1 MNIELARKRLTHL
14 FQFFKAVEE
23 RRTPKVVDVNS
34 HKWVMWLD
42 SLPAHNKLKLTR
54 PTPDTGE
61 WLVIQKPPIAN
72 CPPFPEALN
81 EWLDTGW
88 DDPSNEL
95 APKIKERTIQRG
107 NDYVVVTF
115 EASLERVRIFEE
127 WSQKRA
133 LWRSVE
139 LPARQVGRVWDRLFS
154 LHHDLKRDGEVLE
167 LMLGDGIV
175 SYKGQLEPT
184 FHPLVLRK
192 VELFFEPSNLE
203 FKLADTEGTP
213 ELHSSIFRDDEFGGL
228 PLKNWQTSLEDANLH
243 PLDGDTLDH
252 WLKGIAGSIANGQFV
267 TSIPAKESDHFCIG
281 RAAVLLL
288 RTRPS
293 GRADFISKILE
304 DIPKAESFSSSLVS
318 IVGLFP
324 QEAETQESVSVDAYA
339 NEHEDILLTKPA
351 NAEQVEILRK
361 LSKRDGVLVQGPPG
375 TGKTHT
381 IANLI
386 GNFLAEGKSVLV
398 TSHTTKALRVVRD
411 QVAKPL
417 QSLCVSLLDSDAKS
431 RAEREMAVREL
442 AARLS
447 DNPDQYKVEATKL
460 RGRRAEI
467 LIDLKRSR
475 AELLQVV
482 GGEYTPI
489 VLAGKEFEPSHVAK
503 EVAAGDGIHDWI
515 PGPIHV
521 SDPIPLSDA
530 EIKQVY
536 EIGSR
541 ITVLDEQELAEE
553 LPPLTSLPS
562 DELFKDKVHNFNE
575 LVRSDLSFR
584 KNLWTLPKGD
594 LFHLEDICTK
604 VTEQVRYVQDM
615 RKDPWKLAV
624 LQAGIEGGA
633 NAEVWNL
640 LCENIKTVRAQ
651 SQDAAKHIFE
661 HGPKL
666 AGQPKLEEQ
675 LLILT
680 KIEIHLRSNSS
691 ISWAKRTFSGWGSSI
706 DEWRV
711 GDKSPETSDEFQAL
725 KKLVELSVAR
735 QILIDR
741 WGRLMCPLGI
751 SPLNGHELQPEEFAL
766 QFVNQIK
773 VLLNWYVSTWQPLEK
788 SLIDQGL
795 DWPRLLSEAPQ
806 STSLYHVAD
815 RLSIAVENLLPPVL
829 SAEDRRRR
837 FAILEIEFTK
847 WVAYLTDIQKNRKN
861 PSLVLSGLIN
871 AVSSYSTISYQTEL
885 LKLIAVL
892 SLLPDFKIRNSLLN
906 RLSLFANDWAS
917 ILRTRQEHITPEI
930 FKMESGSAWRWL
942 QLSQEL
948 KRRAAMSLEEIQE
961 RVRRQTEEL
970 QQVTVDVVEKLA
982 WAGLLGKV
990 KSEEKQALLGWSA
1003 FVKRIGAGT
1012 GKLVPMLERQ
1022 AQAEMEKA
1030 RGAVPVWIMPFSR
1043 VTRSFHPIRD
1053 KFDVII
1059 IDEASQEDVLGLV
1072 PLYMAKK
1079 VIVVGDDEQV
1089 TPLDVGGLQEPI
1101 QQLIN
1106 QWLVDLPSFNLFDLK
1121 TSVYDRAQIAFGSV
1135 IRLKEHFR
1143 CVPEIIQFS
1152 NSLCYNY
1159 SIKPLRESAST
1170 LVKPALVP
1178 HRVQGYSDGK
1188 VNKTEA
1194 QEIVDLIRA
1203 CIDFPEYEGKSIGV
1217 ISMVGEKQTDLI
1229 SDMLRSQLSPT
1240 VYDQRRILCGN
1251 PAQFQGDERDI
1262 IFLSLVDS
1270 KEDGVGP
1277 MSLRQDGADGMYKK
1291 RFNVASSRAKDQLW
1305 VVYSIDA
1312 QTQLKPNDIRRR
1324 LIEHAIDPSSLM
1336 NQLNSGLI
1344 ETESPFEAEVFKIL
1358 SSLGYRVTPQW
1369 QVGAYRIDMVAEGNG
1384 KRLAIECDGERWHYD
1399 KAEEDLA
1406 RQALL
1411 ERLGW
1416 TFVRIRGSV
1425 FYRDRTPDRQVALMP
1440 LMQRLK
1446 EIGIEPNLA
1455 SNASES
1461 ESDTQTLADTV
1472 KKRAAEIRLRS
1483 SLPAD
1488 MPFSIEAAIE
1498 AVEPSAVPPQ
1508 SVINQSQQ
1516 TLIVSPTQTELI
1528 ESKAQFPLF
1537 NQKVEEQTSDISLQN
1552 AQLPVSFVKGDRVF
1566 NHKFGLGTV
1575 IAVKQYGGQIR
1586 ELVINFDLLPK
1597 TKMLV
1602 ANAVQ
1607 LAKI

>member
-1 MNIELARKRLTHL
+1 MTIELARERLTHL

-23 RRTPKVVDVNS
+23 RRTPKVVDVNK

-42 SLPAHNKLKLTR
+42 SLPEHSKLKIAK
-54 PTPDTGE
+54 PSPDSGE
-61 WLVIQKPPIAN
+61 WFVIQKPAVAV

-81 EWLDTGW
+81 EWLDKGW

-95 APKIKERTIQRG
+95 APKVKERTIQRG
-107 NDYVVVTF
+107 NDYVVVAF
-115 EASLERVRIFEE
+115 EESPDRLKVYDE
-127 WSQKRA
+127 WSQRRA
-133 LWRSVE
+133 LWRSIE

-175 SYKGQLEPT
+175 SYKGSFEPT

-192 VELFFEPSNLE
+192 VELFFDPSNLE
-203 FKLADTEGTP
+203 FKLVDTEATP
-213 ELHSSIFRDDEFGGL
+213 ELHTSLFRSDEFAGL
-228 PLKNWQTSLEDANLH
+228 PLKNWQASLEDANFH

-252 WLKGIAGSIANGQFV
+252 WLKGIAGTIANGEFV
-267 TSIPAKESDHFCIG
+267 KSIPVEKSSNLCIG
-281 RAAVLLL
+281 RSAVLFL

-293 GRADFISKILE
+293 GREDFISKILE

-324 QEAETQESVSVDAYA
+324 QEAETQESVAVDAYA
-339 NEHEDILLTKPA
+339 NEHEDVLLTKPA

-386 GNFLAEGKSVLV
+386 GNFLSEGKSVLV

-447 DNPDQYKVEATKL
+447 DNPDQYRAEATKL
-460 RGRRAEI
+460 RAKRAEI
-467 LIDLKRSR
+467 LIDLKKSRS
-475 AELLQVV
+475 ELLLVV
-482 GGEYTPI
+482 GSEYTPI
-489 VLAGKEFEPSHVAK
+489 LLAGKEYEPSQAAK
-503 EVAAGDGIHDWI
+503 EVAAGDGIQDWI
-515 PGPIHV
+515 PGPINT

-530 EIKQVY
+530 EVKQIY
-536 EIGSR
+536 EIANR
-541 ITVLDEQELAEE
+541 ISVHDEQELAED
-553 LPPLTSLPS
+553 LPLLTSLPS
-562 DELFKDKVHNFNE
+562 VELFKEKVNDFNE

-584 KNLWTLPKGD
+584 KDLWSLPKGE
-594 LFHLEDICTK
+594 LFSLEDICTK
-604 VTEQVRYVQDM
+604 VTEQVRYIQEM
-615 RKDPWKLAV
+615 RKEPWKLAV

-640 LCENIKTVRAQ
+640 LCENINTVRLQ
-651 SQDAAKHIFE
+651 SQDATKHIFE

-666 AGQPKLEEQ
+666 SAQTKLEEQ
-675 LLILT
+675 LVTLT
-680 KIEIHLRSNSS
+680 QIEVHFRSNSS
-691 ISWAKRTFSGWGSSI
+691 ISWTKRTFSGWGGSI
-706 DEWRV
+706 DSWRV
-711 GDKSPETSDEFQAL
+711 GDRAPQTSDEFIAL
-725 KKLVELSVAR
+725 KKLAELSVAR
-735 QILIDR
+735 QKLIDR
-741 WGRLMCPLGI
+741 WARLMCPLGV
-751 SPLNGHELQPEEFAL
+751 SPLTGHDLQPEEYAF
-766 QFVNQIK
+766 QFVNQIQ
-773 VLLNWYVSTWQPLEK
+773 VLLKWYTSIWQPLEK
-788 SLIDQGL
+788 SLVGQGL

-806 STSLYHVAD
+806 STSVYHVAD
-815 RLSIAVENLLPPVL
+815 RLSFAVENLLPPVL
-829 SAEDRRRR
+829 AAEDRRRR
-837 FAILEIEFTK
+837 FASLELEFAK
-847 WVAYLTDIQKNRKN
+847 WSTYLAGIQQSRKT

-871 AVSSYSTISYQTEL
+871 AVNSRSTISYETEL
-885 LKLIAVL
+885 LKLTVL
-892 SLLPDFKIRNSLLN
+892 RALLPDYQLRALLIN
-906 RLSLFANDWAS
+906 KLVPYANDWAA
-917 ILRTRQEHITPEI
+917 ILRTRQEHITPSIPE
-930 FKMESGSAWRWL
+930 MEAGSAWRWL

-948 KRRAAMSLEEIQE
+948 KKRAAMSLEDIQE
-961 RVRRQTEEL
+961 KIRRQTEEL
-970 QQVTVDVVEKLA
+970 QQVTVEVVEKMA

-1012 GKLVPMLERQ
+1012 GKLVPMLQRQ

-1030 RGAVPVWIMPFSR
+1030 RGAVPVWIMPFSQ

-1159 SIKPLRESAST
+1159 TIKPLRESAST
-1170 LVKPALVP
+1170 LVKPAMVP

-1203 CIDFPEYEGKSIGV
+1203 CIELPEYEGKSIGV

-1229 SDMLRSQLSPT
+1229 SEMLRSQLSPT
-1240 VYDQRRILCGN
+1240 VYDERRILCGN

-1270 KEDGVGP
+1270 KDDGAGP

-1324 LIEHAIDPSSLM
+1324 LIEHAIDPSNLM
-1336 NQLNSGLI
+1336 NQLNAGLLK
-1344 ETESPFEAEVFKIL
+1344 TESPFEAEVFKIL
-1358 SSLGYRVTPQW
+1358 SGHGYRITPQW

-1425 FYRDRTPDRQVALMP
+1425 FYRDKTAGRQVALMP
-1440 LMQRLK
+1440 LFQRLK
-1446 EIGIEPNLA
+1446 EIGIEPNHELSSPEA
-1455 SNASES
+1455 NIENN
-1461 ESDTQTLADTV
+1461 TLADEV
-1472 KKRAAEIRLRS
+1472 KKKASEIRFRNS
-1483 SLPAD
+1483 SPLE
-1488 MPFSIEAAIE
+1488 MPIAIDT
-1498 AVEPSAVPPQ
+1498 AIDSTQNIAGSPISVFNGGQTTLSA
-1508 SVINQSQQ
+1508 
-1516 TLIVSPTQTELI
+1516 LPTQPELI
-1528 ESKAQFPLF
+1528 ESEFQVPLF
-1537 NQKVEEQTSDISLQN
+1537 NAPVASVQISPLSQTSL
-1552 AQLPVSFVKGDRVF
+1552 LPVKFARGDRVF
-1566 NHKFGLGTV
+1566 NEKFGLGTV
-1575 IAVKQYGGQIR
+1575 IGVKQYGGQIR
-1586 ELVINFDLLPK
+1586 ELVIEFDFMLEPK
-1597 TKMLV
+1597 TLI
-1602 ANAVQ
+1602 ASAIQ
-1607 LAKI
+1607 LA

>member
-1 MNIELARKRLTHL
+1 MTIELARERLTHL

-23 RRTPKVVDVNS
+23 RRTPKVVDVNK

-42 SLPAHNKLKLTR
+42 SLPVHGKLKITK
-54 PTPDTGE
+54 PSPESGE
-61 WLVIQKPPIAN
+61 WLVIHKPAVAI
-72 CPPFPEALN
+72 CPPYPEALN

-88 DDPSNEL
+88 DDPTYEL
-95 APKIKERTIQRG
+95 APKVKERTIQRG
-107 NDYVVVTF
+107 NDYVSVTF
-115 EASLERVRIFEE
+115 EASPERIRIYDE

-133 LWRSVE
+133 LWRSIE

-175 SYKGQLEPT
+175 SYKGTLEPT

-192 VELFFEPSNLE
+192 VELFFDPSNLE
-203 FKLADTEGTP
+203 FKLVDSEATP
-213 ELHSSIFRDDEFGGL
+213 ELHTSLFRSDEFAGL
-228 PLKNWQTSLEDANLH
+228 PLKNWQASLEDANFH

-252 WLKGIAGSIANGQFV
+252 WLKGIAGTIAKGEFV
-267 TSIPAKESDHFCIG
+267 KAIPVEKSNNFCIG
-281 RAAVLLL
+281 RSAVLFL
-288 RTRPS
+288 RTRPT
-293 GRADFISKILE
+293 GKEDFIAKILE

-324 QEAETQESVSVDAYA
+324 QDAETQASVSVDAYA
-339 NEHEDILLTKPA
+339 NEHEDVLLTKPA

-417 QSLCVSLLDSDAKS
+417 QSLCVSVLDSDAKS

-447 DNPDQYKVEATKL
+447 DNPEQYKAEAAKL
-460 RGRRAEI
+460 RARRAEI
-467 LIDLKRSR
+467 LMDLKKSR

-489 VLAGKEFEPSHVAK
+489 VLAGKEFEPSHAAK
-503 EVAAGDGIHDWI
+503 EVATSEGIQDWI
-515 PGPIHV
+515 PGPIHAT
-521 SDPIPLSDA
+521 DPIPLSDA
-530 EIKQVY
+530 EVKQIY
-536 EIGSR
+536 EIAAR
-541 ITVLDEQELAEE
+541 ISVLDEQELSED
-553 LPPLTSLPS
+553 LPQLTSLPS
-562 DELFKDKVHNFNE
+562 DELFKEKVNDFND
-575 LVRSDLSFR
+575 LLRSDLSFR
-584 KNLWTLPKGD
+584 KDLWTLPKGE
-594 LFHLEDICTK
+594 LYSLEDICTK
-604 VTEQVRYVQDM
+604 VTEQVRYVQEM

-640 LCENIKTVRAQ
+640 LCENIKIVRALA
-651 SQDAAKHIFE
+651 QDAAKHIFE

-675 LLILT
+675 LLTLT
-680 KIEIHLRSNSS
+680 QIEVHFRSNSS

-706 DEWRV
+706 DMWRV
-711 GDKSPETSDEFQAL
+711 GDRSPQISDEFLAL
-725 KKLVELSVAR
+725 KKLAELSLAR
-735 QILIDR
+735 QKLIDR
-741 WGRLMCPLGI
+741 WARLVCPLGV
-751 SPLNGHELQPEEFAL
+751 SPLTGNELQPEEFAF
-766 QFVNQIK
+766 QFVSQIQ
-773 VLLNWYVSTWQPLEK
+773 VLLNWYGTIWHPLEK

-806 STSLYHVAD
+806 STSVYHVAD
-815 RLSIAVENLLPPVL
+815 RLSLTVENLLPPVL
-829 SAEDRRRR
+829 AAEDRRRR
-837 FAILEIEFTK
+837 FAVLELEFAT
-847 WVAYLTDIQKNRKN
+847 WVAYLTGIQQTRKN

-871 AVSSYSTISYQTEL
+871 AVSSRSIISYQTEL
-885 LKLIAVL
+885 LKLIAL
-892 SLLPDFKIRNSLLN
+892 HALLQDFKLRNGLLN
-906 RLSLFANDWAS
+906 KLFPFANDWVS
-917 ILRTRQEHITPEI
+917 ILRTRQEHITPVISE
-930 FKMESGSAWRWL
+930 MEAATAWRWL

-948 KRRAAMSLEEIQE
+948 KKRAAMSLEDIQE
-961 RVRRQTEEL
+961 KIRRQTEEL
-970 QQVTVDVVEKLA
+970 QKVTVDVVEKMS
-982 WAGLLGKV
+982 WAGLLGTV

-1043 VTRSFHPIRD
+1043 VTKNFHPVRD

-1059 IDEASQEDVLGLV
+1059 VDEASQEDVLGLV

-1159 SIKPLRESAST
+1159 TIKPLRESAST
-1170 LVKPALVP
+1170 IVKPALVA
-1178 HRVQGYSDGK
+1178 HRVQGFSDGK

-1194 QEIVDLIRA
+1194 QEIVDLISA
-1203 CIDFPEYEGKSIGV
+1203 CVELPEYDGKSIGV
-1217 ISMVGEKQTDLI
+1217 ISMVGEKQSDLI
-1229 SDMLRSQLSPT
+1229 SDMLRNRLPPA

-1270 KEDGVGP
+1270 KDDGAGP
-1277 MSLRQDGADGMYKK
+1277 LSLKQDGADGMYKK

-1305 VVYSIDA
+1305 VVYSLDA

-1324 LIEHAIDPSSLM
+1324 LIEHAIDPSNLM
-1336 NQLNSGLI
+1336 NQLNAGLVK
-1344 ETESPFEAEVFKIL
+1344 TESPFEAEVFKIL
-1358 SSLGYRVTPQW
+1358 SGHGYRVTPQW

-1416 TFVRIRGSV
+1416 SFVRIRGSV
-1425 FYRDRTPDRQVALMP
+1425 FYRDKTLGRQVALRP
-1440 LMQRLK
+1440 LLQRIN
-1446 EIGIEPNLA
+1446 EIGIEPFNETI
-1455 SNASES
+1455 SSEI
-1461 ESDTQTLADTV
+1461 ESKTQTLADEV
-1472 KKRAAEIRLRS
+1472 IQRAAEIRVRTS
-1483 SLPAD
+1483 KSHGASLSNAEEVQ
-1488 MPFSIEAAIE
+1488 M
-1498 AVEPSAVPPQ
+1498 VEQSAVAPIFPVPDQTKEIVTPQ
-1508 SVINQSQQ
+1508 AQTATSVELVQ
-1516 TLIVSPTQTELI
+1516 T
-1528 ESKAQFPLF
+1528 PLF
-1537 NQKVEEQTSDISLQN
+1537 VAPVIDTQPVTVSTSMSHPDVFYEG
-1552 AQLPVSFVKGDRVF
+1552 ARVR
-1566 NHKFGLGTV
+1566 HEKFGLGTI
-1575 IAVKQYGGQIR
+1575 IAIKQYGGAISELDIGFDALSEIR
-1586 ELVINFDLLPK
+1586 TLHPS
-1597 TKMLV
+1597 
-1602 ANAVQ
+1602 AVKLQ
-1607 LAKI
+1607 K